1 MDKHGNGND
10 RFAATSPDTVARD
23 TRMAPLEELNPDID
37 TNGVPQDLQLVADME
52 PFVSPLTEDN
62 LLYHTNSVSQCFDA
76 RHCYIRG

>member
-10 RFAATSPDTVARD
+10 RFAATSPDTMARD
-23 TRMAPLEELNPDID
+23 TRVIPPDELDLD
-37 TNGVPQDLQLVADME
+37 VGTNGVPQDLQLVTDME

-76 RHCYIRG
+76 RHYCIMC